1 MSLAV
6 KLNPPSLAAAPDDMH
21 AHIVIAAPGARL
33 AFIAG
38 QVAIDNGGHVVGP
51 GDLGRQAEQCFHNV
65 QLALEAIAASPADIV
80 EMTIIVVDY
89 SEPLLAIIN
98 RAGLAVFG
106 QDWPR
111 TATTLI
117 GAQALGHSSFLIE
130 VKATVVLAA
139 Q

>member
-1 MSLAV
+1 MSLAT
-6 KLNPPSLAAAPDDMH
+6 KLNPPTLAAPPDDMH

-38 QVAIDNGGHVVGP
+38 QVAIDEDGQVVGP
-51 GDLGRQAEQCFHNV
+51 GDVGRQAEQCFRNV
-65 QLALEAIAASPADIV
+65 QLALEAMGASGPHVV

-89 SEPLLAIIN
+89 GDPLLAVIN
-98 RAGLAVFG
+98 TAGLAVFG
-106 QDWPR
+106 ENWPR

-117 GAQALGHSSFLIE
+117 GAQALGHSSFLVE
-130 VKATVVLAA
+130 VKAIVALPA